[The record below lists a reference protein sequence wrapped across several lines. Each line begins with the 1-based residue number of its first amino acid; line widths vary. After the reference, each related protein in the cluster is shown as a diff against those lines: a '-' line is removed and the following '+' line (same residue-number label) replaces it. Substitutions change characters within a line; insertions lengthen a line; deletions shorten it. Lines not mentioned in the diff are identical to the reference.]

1 MITKDNLREVLL
13 YLGYKEIS
21 VDKYRYDFEIFNC
34 SIEVDFSIEKIEY
47 PKELIVNEKQTCN
60 FTDNENFVV
69 LECVHRLLKKGYK
82 PSHIE
87 LERRWTLGH
96 SQKSGRADI
105 CVMNE
110 NGTTTLFIIE
120 CKTYGEE
127 YTKALNILKQ
137 DGGQLFSYAQQE
149 KATKWI
155 CLYTSNYNNYTIK
168 YDIESIFV
176 FDSIEKINEQKSDK
190 SIQLFENAST
200 KEDLFRVWKNTYE
213 EKLCNDV
220 IFSNETV
227 AYNIGEKPLRKKDL
241 KEFNPDDKIV
251 NKFEEILR
259 HNNVS
264 DKENAFNRLVALFI
278 CKLVDEL
285 SKMDDDIVE
294 FQYKIGTD
302 TYESLQDRLQRLY
315 KKGMEEFLKEDVFY
329 VESEYPTKLFS
340 TYKGSNRKHAIE
352 DLKQTFKKLKFYS
365 NNEFAFKDV
374 HNEVLFN
381 QNGKILVEVVQL
393 FERYKI
399 VYDSKHQFL
408 GDLFEQLLNKGF
420 KQNEGQFFTPMTIT
434 RFIWESLPLENIIKT
449 DKGKYYPYI
458 IDYACGSGHFL
469 TEGIDIINKL
479 MKNENNDWVSQSIYG
494 IEKDYRLARVS
505 KISLFMNGA
514 GGGNII
520 FGDGLEND
528 SSKGIENGKFD
539 ILVAN
544 PPYSVKAFK
553 SHLKLENNDFELLD
567 RISNDGGEIEVLF
580 IERIAQLVKPNGVAA
595 VILPSSILSNTSN
608 SYIGARE
615 ILLKHFKINAITQFS
630 TKTFG
635 ATGTNTVVLFL
646 RKYDEPPKKHE
657 MIQDSI
663 LNIFNKEDVSEWGD
677 KEIFDE
683 YIKHI
688 GVEKHVY
695 ISFIKADRE
704 YQDFSTNNYFK
715 MYVNSFDNSTIAKNI
730 KKKKISKRY
739 SEEDKAQELKQKFYS
754 YVKDIEQDKM
764 FYFALVKDYKTLIV
778 NAPTDNVSQKEFL
791 GYDWSNRKGNEGI
804 QITKLGGML
813 FDENDRE
820 SKEHIST
827 IIRNT
832 FCNDLNQVEDSVE
845 KYINLLKT
853 KTMFDFERDSFN
865 KSIRLSSKCIIES
878 KYKLF
883 KLSDICLFIRNGK
896 DVKQNNSTGKLK
908 VSRIET
914 ISSERFDF
922 KAVKYTNDNVSNEFF
937 WKKGDIALSHINSLK
952 HLGKTAYFDSD
963 EELIHGINILRLRV
977 DEGKVASKYFY
988 LVTKLPYFRQEVIRL
1003 CKRAVN
1009 QASISVNDLLTI
1021 EVPVPP
1027 INIQEKIISEWD
1039 KLQKKY
1045 ETTLMKIE
1053 EYQNQI
1059 QQIFKELGVVKN
1071 EKMSGG
1077 YRLVK
1082 LGDICN
1088 IIAGRDKPK
1097 DFLGYKNE
1105 LYKYPIY
1112 ANGIENKGL
1121 LGYSKDYLIDE
1132 ESITISARGTIG
1144 NVEYRNEKY
1153 LPVIRLIVLTFK
1165 VKDYDIKYLYYSLKN
1180 MNIDNTGSV
1189 IPQLTVPYVSNIQVV
1204 LPTIEKQREIVIKV
1218 EEIER
1223 KIEKLNNSR
1232 IDIQKEIS
1240 NVIKNIIE

>member
-60 FTDNENFVV
+60 FADNENFVV

-168 YDIESIFV
+168 YDIEGIFV

-479 MKNENNDWVSQSIYG
+479 MKNESNDWVSQSIYG

-580 IERIAQLVKPNGVAA
+580 IERITQLVKPNGVAA

-615 ILLKHFKINAITQFS
+615 ILLKHFKINVIVQFGS
-630 TKTFG
+630 KTFG

-646 RKYDEPPKKHE
+646 KKYDEPPKKHE

-663 LNIFNKEDVSEWGD
+663 LNIFNEEDVNDWGD
-677 KEIFDE
+677 TEIFDK

-695 ISFIKADRE
+695 ISFIKSNRE
-704 YQDFSTNNYFK
+704 YKDFLTNDYFK
-715 MYVNSFDNSTIAKNI
+715 MYVDSFDNSTIAKNI
-730 KKKKISKRY
+730 KKKKINNRY
-739 SEEDKAQELKQKFYS
+739 SEEDKAQELKQSFYS
-754 YVKDIEQDKM
+754 YAKAIEQDKM

-820 SKEHIST
+820 SRDHIAT
-827 IIRNT
+827 IIRKT
-832 FCNDLNQVEDSVE
+832 FDEEMCDFQKHTTILRTKNMLDFSREIFD
-845 KYINLLKT
+845 KKINLIVKGAL
-853 KTMFDFERDSFN
+853 E
-865 KSIRLSSKCIIES
+865 ISSKYPFKSLGSVCKILIGGTPSRKNNNYFQGENLWVSIAEMRGQIINDTKEKITYS
-878 KYKLF
+878 AIKDSNVKLIPKNTTLLSF
-883 KLSDICLFIRNGK
+883 KLSI
-896 DVKQNNSTGKLK
+896 
-908 VSRIET
+908 
-914 ISSERFDF
+914 
-922 KAVKYTNDNVSNEFF
+922 
-937 WKKGDIALSHINSLK
+937 
-952 HLGKTAYFDSD
+952 GKTAIAGRELYTNEAIAGLVPIND
-963 EELIHGINILRLRV
+963 EIL
-977 DEGKVASKYFY
+977 DKYLFY
-988 LVTKLPYFRQEVIRL
+988 LFKGKFINLSNYIGDKAFGKSLNSKILSNEIKIPIL
-1003 CKRAVN
+1003 
-1009 QASISVNDLLTI
+1009 
-1021 EVPVPP
+1021 P
-1027 INIQEKIISEWD
+1027 INIQEKIISECD
-1039 KLQKKY
+1039 KLEKKY

-1218 EEIER
+1218 EEIES
-1223 KIEKLNNSR
+1223 KIKKLKNSQ
-1232 IDIQKEIS
+1232 IDLQKEIS

>member
-227 AYNIGEKPLRKKDL
+227 AYNIGEKPLRKRDL

-420 KQNEGQFFTPMTIT
+420 KQNEGQFFTPMPIT

-479 MKNENNDWVSQSIYG
+479 MKNESNDWVSHSIYG

-553 SHLKLENNDFELLD
+553 SHLKLENNDFELID

-580 IERIAQLVKPNGVAA
+580 IERITQLVKPNGVAA

-615 ILLKHFKINAITQFS
+615 ILLKHFKINVIVQFGS
-630 TKTFG
+630 KTFG

-646 RKYDEPPKKHE
+646 KKYDEPPKKHE

-663 LNIFNKEDVSEWGD
+663 LNIFNEEDVNDWGD
-677 KEIFDE
+677 TEIFDK

-688 GVEKHVY
+688 GVEKYVY
-695 ISFIKADRE
+695 ISFIKSNRE
-704 YQDFSTNNYFK
+704 YKDFLTNDYFK
-715 MYVNSFDNSTIAKNI
+715 MYVDSFDNSTIAKNI
-730 KKKKISKRY
+730 KKKKINNRY
-739 SEEDKAQELKQKFYS
+739 SEEDKAQELKQSFYS
-754 YVKDIEQDKM
+754 YAKAIEQDKM

-778 NAPTDNVSQKEFL
+778 NAPTGNVSQKEFL

-820 SKEHIST
+820 SRDHIAT
-827 IIRNT
+827 IIRKT
-832 FCNDLNQVEDSVE
+832 FDEEMCDFQKHTTILRTKNMLDFSREIFD
-845 KYINLLKT
+845 KKINLIVKGAL
-853 KTMFDFERDSFN
+853 E
-865 KSIRLSSKCIIES
+865 ISSKYPFKSLGSVCKILIGGTPSRKNNDYFQGENLWVSIAEMRGQIINDTKEKITYS
-878 KYKLF
+878 AIKDSNVKLIPKNTTLLSF
-883 KLSDICLFIRNGK
+883 KLSI
-896 DVKQNNSTGKLK
+896 
-908 VSRIET
+908 
-914 ISSERFDF
+914 
-922 KAVKYTNDNVSNEFF
+922 
-937 WKKGDIALSHINSLK
+937 
-952 HLGKTAYFDSD
+952 GKTAIAGRELYTNEAIAGLVPIND
-963 EELIHGINILRLRV
+963 EIL
-977 DEGKVASKYFY
+977 DKYLFY
-988 LVTKLPYFRQEVIRL
+988 LFKGKFINLSDYIGDKAFGKSLNSKILSNEIKIPIL
-1003 CKRAVN
+1003 
-1009 QASISVNDLLTI
+1009 
-1021 EVPVPP
+1021 P
-1027 INIQEKIISEWD
+1027 INIQEKIISECD
-1039 KLQKKY
+1039 KLEKKY

>member
-60 FTDNENFVV
+60 FADNENFVV

-227 AYNIGEKPLRKKDL
+227 AYNIGEKPLRKRDL

-420 KQNEGQFFTPMTIT
+420 KQNEGQFFTPMPIT

-479 MKNENNDWVSQSIYG
+479 MKNESNDWVSQSIYG

-677 KEIFDE
+677 KEIFDK

-778 NAPTDNVSQKEFL
+778 NAPTGNVSQKEFL

-820 SKEHIST
+820 SRDHIAT
-827 IIRNT
+827 IIRKT
-832 FCNDLNQVEDSVE
+832 FDEEMCDFQKHTTILITKNMLDFSREIFD
-845 KYINLLKT
+845 KKINLIVKGALK
-853 KTMFDFERDSFN
+853 
-865 KSIRLSSKCIIES
+865 ISSKYPFKSLGSVCKILIGGTPSRKNNDYFQGENLWVSIAEMRGQIINDTKEKITYS
-878 KYKLF
+878 AIKDSNVKLIPKNTTLLSF
-883 KLSDICLFIRNGK
+883 KLSI
-896 DVKQNNSTGKLK
+896 
-908 VSRIET
+908 
-914 ISSERFDF
+914 
-922 KAVKYTNDNVSNEFF
+922 
-937 WKKGDIALSHINSLK
+937 
-952 HLGKTAYFDSD
+952 GKTAIAGRELYTNEAIAGLVPIND
-963 EELIHGINILRLRV
+963 EIL
-977 DEGKVASKYFY
+977 DKYLFY
-988 LVTKLPYFRQEVIRL
+988 LFKGEFINLIDYIGDKAFGKSLNSKILSNEIKIPIL
-1003 CKRAVN
+1003 
-1009 QASISVNDLLTI
+1009 
-1021 EVPVPP
+1021 P
-1027 INIQEKIISEWD
+1027 INIQEKIISECD
-1039 KLQKKY
+1039 KLEKKY

-1059 QQIFKELGVVKN
+1059 QQIFKGLGVVKN

-1218 EEIER
+1218 EEIES
-1223 KIEKLNNSR
+1223 KIKKLKNSQ
-1232 IDIQKEIS
+1232 IDLQKEIS

>member
-1 MITKDNLREVLL
+1 MITKDNLKEVLL

-155 CLYTSNYNNYTIK
+155 CLYASNYNNYTIK

-190 SIQLFENAST
+190 SIQLFENANT

-241 KEFNPDDKIV
+241 REFNPDDKIV

-285 SKMDDDIVE
+285 SKTDDDIVE

-340 TYKGSNRKHAIE
+340 IYKGSNRKYAIE
-352 DLKQTFKKLKFYS
+352 ELKQTFKKLKFYS

-393 FERYKI
+393 FEKYKI

-420 KQNEGQFFTPMTIT
+420 KQNEGQFFTPMPIT

-449 DKGKYYPYI
+449 DKGEYFPYI

-567 RISNDGGEIEVLF
+567 KISNDGGEIEVLF
-580 IERIAQLVKPNGVAA
+580 VERIAQLVKPNGVAA
-595 VILPSSILSNTSN
+595 VILPSSILSNNSN
-608 SYIGARE
+608 SYICARE

-646 RKYDEPPKKHE
+646 IKYDEPPKKHE

-663 LNIFNKEDVSEWGD
+663 LNIFNGEDVSEWGD

-688 GVEKHVY
+688 DVEKDVY
-695 ISFIKADRE
+695 ISFIKANRE
-704 YQDFSTNNYFK
+704 YQDFSTNDYFK
-715 MYVNSFDNSTIAKNI
+715 MYVDSFDNSTIAKNI

-764 FYFALVKDYKTLIV
+764 FYFALVKDSKTLIV
-778 NAPTDNVSQKEFL
+778 TAPTDNVSQKEFL

-820 SKEHIST
+820 SKDHIAT
-827 IIRNT
+827 IIRKT
-832 FCNDLNQVEDSVE
+832 FGKEMLDFP
-845 KYINLLKT
+845 KYTTILRTKNMLDFSREIFDKKINLIVKETLK
-853 KTMFDFERDSFN
+853 
-865 KSIRLSSKCIIES
+865 ISSKYPFKSLGSVCKILIGGTPSRKNNNYFQGENLWVSIAEMRGQIINDTKEKITHS
-878 KYKLF
+878 AIKNSNVKLIPKNTTLLSF
-883 KLSDICLFIRNGK
+883 KLSI
-896 DVKQNNSTGKLK
+896 
-908 VSRIET
+908 
-914 ISSERFDF
+914 
-922 KAVKYTNDNVSNEFF
+922 
-937 WKKGDIALSHINSLK
+937 
-952 HLGKTAYFDSD
+952 GKTAIAGRELYTNEAIAGLVPIND
-963 EELIHGINILRLRV
+963 EIL
-977 DEGKVASKYFY
+977 DKYLFY
-988 LVTKLPYFRQEVIRL
+988 LFKGEFINLSNYIGDKAFGKSLNSKILSNEIKIPIL
-1003 CKRAVN
+1003 
-1009 QASISVNDLLTI
+1009 
-1021 EVPVPP
+1021 P
-1027 INIQEKIISEWD
+1027 INIQEKIISECD

-1059 QQIFKELGVVKN
+1059 QQIFKDLGVVKN

-1097 DFLGYKNE
+1097 DFLDYKNE

-1223 KIEKLNNSR
+1223 KIKKLKNSQ
-1232 IDIQKEIS
+1232 IDLQKEIS

>member
-1 MITKDNLREVLL
+1 MITKHNLKDLL
-13 YLGYKEIS
+13 TYLGYKEIS
-21 VDKYRYDFEIFNC
+21 DGKYRYDFEIFNC
-34 SIEVDFSIEKIEY
+34 SIEVDFGIEKIEY

-87 LERRWTLGH
+87 LERRWSLGH

-110 NGTTTLFIIE
+110 NGTATLFIIE

-127 YTKALNILKQ
+127 YTKALNTLKQ

-149 KATKWI
+149 KSTKWI
-155 CLYTSNYNNYTIK
+155 CLYASDYNNKIK
-168 YDIESIFV
+168 YNIESIFV
-176 FDSIEKINEQKSDK
+176 FDSIEKIKEQKSDK
-190 SIQLFENAST
+190 SIMLFENANT

-251 NKFEEILR
+251 NQFEEILR

-285 SKMDDDIVE
+285 SKTDDDIVE

-340 TYKGSNRKHAIE
+340 IYKGVNRKHAIE

-393 FERYKI
+393 FEKYKI

-420 KQNEGQFFTPMTIT
+420 KQNEGQFFTPMPIT

-449 DKGKYYPYI
+449 DKGKHYPYI

-479 MKNENNDWVSQSIYG
+479 MNNENNDWVSQSIYG

-580 IERIAQLVKPNGVAA
+580 VERIAQLVKPNGIAA

-615 ILLKHFKINAITQFS
+615 VLLKNFQINAITQFS

-635 ATGTNTVVLFL
+635 ATGTNTVALFL
-646 RKYDEPPKKHE
+646 KKYDEPPKKHE

-663 LNIFNKEDVSEWGD
+663 LNIFNEEDVREWGD

-688 GVEKHVY
+688 GVEKDVY
-695 ISFIKADRE
+695 ISFIKANEE
-704 YQDFSTNNYFK
+704 YQYFSTNNYFK
-715 MYVNSFDNSTIAKNI
+715 MYVDSFDNSAMAKNI

-754 YVKDIEQDKM
+754 YAKNIEQDKM
-764 FYFALVKDYKTLIV
+764 FYFALTKDSKTLIV
-778 NAPTDNVSQKEFL
+778 TAPTDNVGQKEFL
-791 GYDWSNRKGNEGI
+791 GYDWSNRKGSEGI

-813 FDENDRE
+813 FDENNRE

-832 FCNDLNQVEDSVE
+832 FYNDLNQVGDSIE

-853 KTMFDFERDSFN
+853 KTMFDFERDLFN
-865 KSIRLSSKCIIES
+865 KSIRLSAKYVIES

-896 DVKQNNSTGKLK
+896 DVNQNDSNGKLK

-922 KAVKYTNDNVSNEFF
+922 NAVKYTNDNVSDEFF
-937 WKKGDIALSHINSLK
+937 WRKGDIALSHINSLK

-977 DEGKVASKYFY
+977 DEEKVVSKYFY
-988 LVTKLPYFRQEVIRL
+988 LITKLPYFKQEVIRL

-1009 QASISVNDLLTI
+1009 QASISVNDLSTI
-1021 EVPVPP
+1021 EIPVPP
-1027 INIQEKIISEWD
+1027 INIQEKIISEYD
-1039 KLQKKY
+1039 KLEKKY
-1045 ETTLMKIE
+1045 ETTRMKIE
-1053 EYQNQI
+1053 EYKNQI
-1059 QQIFKELGVVKN
+1059 QEIFQELEVV
-1071 EKMSGG
+1071 EKIGNGGG

-1082 LGDICN
+1082 LVDICN

-1097 DFLGYKNE
+1097 DFLSYRNE

-1112 ANGIENKGL
+1112 GNGIENKGL
-1121 LGYSKDYLIDE
+1121 LGYSKDHLIDG

-1144 NVEYRNEKY
+1144 HIEYRNEKY
-1153 LPVIRLIVLTFK
+1153 LPVVRLIVLTFK
-1165 VKDYDIKYLYYSLKN
+1165 AKDYDTKYLYYALKN
-1180 MNIDNTGSV
+1180 KNIGNTGSV
-1189 IPQLTVPYVSNIQVV
+1189 IPQLTVPYVGNIQVV
-1204 LPTIEKQREIVIKV
+1204 LPTIEKQRKIVVRV
-1218 EEIER
+1218 EKIE
-1223 KIEKLNNSR
+1223 KEIEKLNNSQ
-1232 IDIQKEIS
+1232 IDLQKEIS
-1240 NVIKNIIE
+1240 SVIKNIIE

>member
-60 FTDNENFVV
+60 FADNENFVV

-149 KATKWI
+149 KAIKWI

-213 EKLCNDV
+213 EKLCSDV

-227 AYNIGEKPLRKKDL
+227 AYNIGEKPLRKRDL

-420 KQNEGQFFTPMTIT
+420 KQNEGQFFTPMPIT

-479 MKNENNDWVSQSIYG
+479 MKNESNDWVSHSIYG

-553 SHLKLENNDFELLD
+553 SHLKLENNDFELID

-580 IERIAQLVKPNGVAA
+580 IERITQLVKPNGVAA

-615 ILLKHFKINAITQFS
+615 ILLKHFKINVIVQFGS
-630 TKTFG
+630 KTFG

-646 RKYDEPPKKHE
+646 KKYDEPPKKHE

-663 LNIFNKEDVSEWGD
+663 LNIFNEEDVNDWGD
-677 KEIFDE
+677 TKIFDK

-688 GVEKHVY
+688 GVEKYVY
-695 ISFIKADRE
+695 ISFIKSNRE
-704 YQDFSTNNYFK
+704 YKDFLTNDYFK
-715 MYVNSFDNSTIAKNI
+715 MYVDSFDNSTIAKNI
-730 KKKKISKRY
+730 KKKKINNRY
-739 SEEDKAQELKQKFYS
+739 SEEDKAQELKQSFYS
-754 YVKDIEQDKM
+754 YAKAIEQDKM

-778 NAPTDNVSQKEFL
+778 NSPTDNVSQKEFL

-820 SKEHIST
+820 SRDHIAT
-827 IIRNT
+827 IIRKT
-832 FCNDLNQVEDSVE
+832 FDEEMCDFQKHTTILRTKNMLDFSREIFD
-845 KYINLLKT
+845 KKINLIVKGAL
-853 KTMFDFERDSFN
+853 E
-865 KSIRLSSKCIIES
+865 ISSKYPFKSLGSVCKILIGGTPSRKNNNYFQGENLWVSIAEMRGQIINDTKEKITYS
-878 KYKLF
+878 AIKDSNVKLIPKNTTLLSF
-883 KLSDICLFIRNGK
+883 KLSI
-896 DVKQNNSTGKLK
+896 
-908 VSRIET
+908 
-914 ISSERFDF
+914 
-922 KAVKYTNDNVSNEFF
+922 
-937 WKKGDIALSHINSLK
+937 
-952 HLGKTAYFDSD
+952 GKTAIAGRELYTNEAIAGLVPIND
-963 EELIHGINILRLRV
+963 EIL
-977 DEGKVASKYFY
+977 DKYLFY
-988 LVTKLPYFRQEVIRL
+988 LFKGKFINLSNYIGDKAFGKSLNSKILSNEIKIPIL
-1003 CKRAVN
+1003 
-1009 QASISVNDLLTI
+1009 
-1021 EVPVPP
+1021 P
-1027 INIQEKIISEWD
+1027 INIQEKIISECD
-1039 KLQKKY
+1039 KLEKKY

-1189 IPQLTVPYVSNIQVV
+1189 IPQLTVPYVSNIQVA

-1232 IDIQKEIS
+1232 IDVQKEIS